1 MQALLGAFG
10 ISGSLL
16 LAQAVNF
23 VILMGALTYFLYK
36 PVMKVLNERQQKVAQ
51 SVIDA
56 ERAEEKLK
64 GADAEAAERVSK
76 AEGDAEGIVT
86 SARETANTE
95 KARIVKEA
103 DARAAAIA
111 ADADAR
117 AKETAAKSLRESEK
131 EVARLAVLAAEKVIR
146 EHAGAGAHA
155 K

>member
-1 MQALLGAFG
+1 MQALLSAFG

-23 VILMGALTYFLYK
+23 GILLVVLWYFLYK
-36 PVMKVLNERQQKVAQ
+36 PVMKVLAERQQKVAQ
-51 SVIDA
+51 GVMDA
-56 ERAEEKLK
+56 ERAAEKLK
-64 GADAEAAERVSK
+64 GADAEAAVVVSK

-86 SARETANTE
+86 GARETANAE

-146 EHAGAGAHA
+146 EHASAHG